1 MPGPSMT
8 RLLPAAVLMLSVVA
22 PPAAAVEPMGEI
34 TANFGG
40 ESLRWETLRRASE
53 AGSTATVQLSAAG
66 PMTIL
71 NILAMGDGDIG
82 IQILYFAA
90 MSQDRPPDGVTL
102 ELMRADGRWSSK
114 DAPRRA
120 VIRFDILDTETGD
133 GRAEGSFSAV
143 LCRIAEGEPQDCRDI
158 EGRIATDLGI
168 GE

>member
-1 MPGPSMT
+1 MIRSLAGLG
-8 RLLPAAVLMLSVVA
+8 LLVSALA

-40 ESLRWETLRRASE
+40 ESLRWETLRRESA

-66 PMTIL
+66 PITML
-71 NILAMGDGDIG
+71 NIHAMGDGDIG

-90 MSQDRPPDGVTL
+90 MSHDRPPDGITL
-102 ELMRADGRWSSK
+102 ELTRADGRWSSK

-120 VIRFDILDTETGD
+120 EIRFDILDTETGD

-143 LCRIAEGEPQDCRDI
+143 LCRISEGEPENCRDI
-158 EGRIATDLGI
+158 EGRVATDLGI